1 MYKIKSYNEFI
12 SEKNTMTESKKE
24 IAGFKEVIEVVGL
37 GKMKAKLDT
46 GNTAYNAIIVQ
57 DYFEKNGKLQLV
69 DMIWFGNSITR
80 KFRLWKESMVRI
92 QNSYII
98 ICQKNKQ

>member
-57 DYFEKNGKLQLV
+57 DYFEKNGKV
-69 DMIWFGNSITR
+69 
-80 KFRLWKESMVRI
+80 KFDFNGKEYEYQVEKHVRI
-92 QNSYII
+92 WHHG
-98 ICQKNKQ
+98 K